1 MDSWQRIKVN
11 IELSIIVPCYN
22 ESEVVEKFFSAMAGN
37 NGVLNDLGL
46 NCELVFIN
54 DGSKD
59 NTLELLK
66 TLKEIYSNKSNLD
79 IKIVNLS
86 RNFGKEAA
94 LSAGFSVASGEA
106 IVPMD
111 ADLQHPASLIPR
123 FIELWKQGYDVVL
136 ARRANRQD
144 ESALKRFCS
153 SIFYKLNN
161 KISEIEI
168 PQNVGDFRLFTRK
181 VLNTINSLPE
191 NQRFMKGIFAWVGFK
206 SITIEYEE
214 QDRVA
219 GSSKFNGWKLWN
231 FALQGI
237 TGFGTLPLRVW
248 TYIGS
253 LVSFLAFIYAS
264 FLILRTLIVGVN
276 LPGYASLIVTVL
288 FLGGLQLIG
297 IGILGEY
304 VGRIYMESKRRP
316 PFIID
321 EIY

>member
-1 MDSWQRIKVN
+1 MRVN

-22 ESEVVEKFFSAMAGN
+22 ESEVVENFFSAMVGN
-37 NGVLNDLGL
+37 NGILNNLGL

-66 TLKEIYSNKSNLD
+66 AQKEIYSNKSNLD

-94 LSAGFSVASGEA
+94 MSAGFSVASGEA

-111 ADLQHPASLIPR
+111 ADLQHPASLIPK
-123 FIELWKQGYDVVL
+123 FVELWRQGYDVVL
-136 ARRANRQD
+136 AKRANRQD

-168 PQNVGDFRLFTRK
+168 PQNVGDFRLFTKK
-181 VLNTINSLPE
+181 VLNAINSLPE

-214 QDRVA
+214 QERIA

-237 TGFGTLPLRVW
+237 TGFGTLPLRIW
-248 TYIGS
+248 TYTGFI
-253 LVSFLAFIYAS
+253 VSFFAFIYAS
-264 FLILRTLIVGVN
+264 FLILRTLIMGID
-276 LPGYASLIVTVL
+276 LPGYASLVVIIL

>member
-1 MDSWQRIKVN
+1 MRVN

-22 ESEVVEKFFSAMAGN
+22 ESEVVEKFFSAMVGN
-37 NGVLNDLGL
+37 NGILNNLGL

-66 TLKEIYSNKSNLD
+66 AQKEIYSNKSNLD

-94 LSAGFSVASGEA
+94 MSAGFSVASGEA

-111 ADLQHPASLIPR
+111 ADLQHPASLIPK
-123 FIELWKQGYDVVL
+123 FVELWRQGYDVVL
-136 ARRANRQD
+136 AKRANRQD

-168 PQNVGDFRLFTRK
+168 PQNVGDFRLFTKK
-181 VLNTINSLPE
+181 VLNAINSLPE
-191 NQRFMKGIFAWVGFK
+191 NQRFMKGIFAWVGFR

-214 QDRVA
+214 QERIA

-237 TGFGTLPLRVW
+237 TGFGTLPLRIW
-248 TYIGS
+248 PYIGFI
-253 LVSFLAFIYAS
+253 VSFFAFIYAS
-264 FLILRTLIVGVN
+264 FLILRTLIMGID
-276 LPGYASLIVTVL
+276 LPGYASLVVIIL

>member
-1 MDSWQRIKVN
+1 MRVN
-11 IELSIIVPCYN
+11 IELSVIVPCYN
-22 ESEVVEKFFSAMAGN
+22 ESEVVEKFFSAMVGN
-37 NGVLNDLGL
+37 NGILNNLGL

-66 TLKEIYSNKSNLD
+66 AQKEIYSNKSNLD

-94 LSAGFSVASGEA
+94 MSAGFSVASGEA

-111 ADLQHPASLIPR
+111 ADLQHPASLIPK
-123 FIELWKQGYDVVL
+123 FVELWRQGYDVVL
-136 ARRANRQD
+136 AKRVNRQD
-144 ESALKRFCS
+144 ESVLKRFCS

-168 PQNVGDFRLFTRK
+168 PQNVGDFRLFTKK
-181 VLNTINSLPE
+181 VLNAINSLPE
-191 NQRFMKGIFAWVGFK
+191 NQRFMKGIFAWVGFR

-214 QDRVA
+214 QERIA

-237 TGFGTLPLRVW
+237 TGFGTLPLRIW
-248 TYIGS
+248 TYIGFI
-253 LVSFLAFIYAS
+253 VSFFAFIYAS
-264 FLILRTLIVGVN
+264 FLILRTLIMGVD
-276 LPGYASLIVTVL
+276 LPGYASLVVIIL

-297 IGILGEY
+297 VGILGEY

>member
-1 MDSWQRIKVN
+1 MRVN

-22 ESEVVEKFFSAMAGN
+22 ESEVVENFFSAMVGN
-37 NGVLNDLGL
+37 NGILNNLGL

-66 TLKEIYSNKSNLD
+66 AQKEIYSNKSNLD

-94 LSAGFSVASGEA
+94 MSAGFSVASGEA

-111 ADLQHPASLIPR
+111 ADLQHPASLIPK
-123 FIELWKQGYDVVL
+123 FVELWRQGYDVVL
-136 ARRANRQD
+136 AKRANRQD

-168 PQNVGDFRLFTRK
+168 PQNVGDFRLFTKK
-181 VLNTINSLPE
+181 VLNAINSLPE

-214 QDRVA
+214 QERIA

-237 TGFGTLPLRVW
+237 TGFGTLPLRIW
-248 TYIGS
+248 TYIGFI
-253 LVSFLAFIYAS
+253 VSFFAFIYAS
-264 FLILRTLIVGVN
+264 FLILRTLIMGID
-276 LPGYASLIVTVL
+276 LPGYASLVVIIL

>member
-1 MDSWQRIKVN
+1 MRVN
-11 IELSIIVPCYN
+11 IELSVIVPCYN
-22 ESEVVEKFFSAMAGN
+22 ESEVVEKFFSAMVGN
-37 NGVLNDLGL
+37 NGILNNLGL

-66 TLKEIYSNKSNLD
+66 AQKEIYSNKSNLD

-94 LSAGFSVASGEA
+94 MSAGFSVASGEA

-111 ADLQHPASLIPR
+111 ADLQHPASLIPN
-123 FIELWKQGYDVVL
+123 FVELWRQGYDVVL
-136 ARRANRQD
+136 AKRVNRQD

-168 PQNVGDFRLFTRK
+168 PQNVGDFRLFTKK
-181 VLNTINSLPE
+181 VLNAINSLPE
-191 NQRFMKGIFAWVGFK
+191 NQRFMKGIFAWVGFR

-214 QDRVA
+214 QERIA

-237 TGFGTLPLRVW
+237 TGFGTLPLRIW
-248 TYIGS
+248 TYIGFI
-253 LVSFLAFIYAS
+253 VSFLAFIYAS
-264 FLILRTLIVGVN
+264 FLILRTLIMGID
-276 LPGYASLIVTVL
+276 LPGYASLVVIIL

>member
-1 MDSWQRIKVN
+1 MN

-22 ESEVVEKFFSAMAGN
+22 ESEVVEKFFSAMVGN
-37 NGVLNDLGL
+37 NGILNNLGL

-66 TLKEIYSNKSNLD
+66 AQKEIYSNKSNLD

-94 LSAGFSVASGEA
+94 MSAGFSVASGEA

-111 ADLQHPASLIPR
+111 ADLQHPASLIPK
-123 FIELWKQGYDVVL
+123 FVELWRQGYDVVL
-136 ARRANRQD
+136 AKRANRQD

-168 PQNVGDFRLFTRK
+168 PQNVGDFRLFTKK
-181 VLNTINSLPE
+181 VLNAINSLPE
-191 NQRFMKGIFAWVGFK
+191 NQRFMKGIFAWVGFR

-214 QDRVA
+214 QERIA

-237 TGFGTLPLRVW
+237 TGFGTLPLRIW
-248 TYIGS
+248 TYIGFI
-253 LVSFLAFIYAS
+253 VSFLAFIYAS
-264 FLILRTLIVGVN
+264 FLILRTLIMGID
-276 LPGYASLIVTVL
+276 LPGYASLVVIIL

>member
-1 MDSWQRIKVN
+1 MV
-11 IELSIIVPCYN
+11 
-22 ESEVVEKFFSAMAGN
+22 GN
-37 NGVLNDLGL
+37 NGILNNLGL

-66 TLKEIYSNKSNLD
+66 AQKEIYSNKSNLD

-94 LSAGFSVASGEA
+94 MSAGFSVASGEA

-111 ADLQHPASLIPR
+111 ADLQHPASLIPK
-123 FIELWKQGYDVVL
+123 FVELWRQGYDVVL
-136 ARRANRQD
+136 AKRANRQD

-168 PQNVGDFRLFTRK
+168 PQNVGDFRLFTKK
-181 VLNTINSLPE
+181 VLNAINSLPE
-191 NQRFMKGIFAWVGFK
+191 NQRFMKGIFAWVGFR

-214 QDRVA
+214 QERIA

-237 TGFGTLPLRVW
+237 TGFGTLPLRIW
-248 TYIGS
+248 TYIGFI
-253 LVSFLAFIYAS
+253 VSFLAFIYAS
-264 FLILRTLIVGVN
+264 FLIFRTLIMGID
-276 LPGYASLIVTVL
+276 LPGYASLVVIIL

>member
-1 MDSWQRIKVN
+1 MRVN

-22 ESEVVEKFFSAMAGN
+22 ESEVVEKFFSAMVGN
-37 NGVLNDLGL
+37 NGILNNLGL

-66 TLKEIYSNKSNLD
+66 AQKEIYSNKSNLD

-94 LSAGFSVASGEA
+94 MSAGFSVASGEA

-111 ADLQHPASLIPR
+111 ADLQHPASLIPK
-123 FIELWKQGYDVVL
+123 FVELWRQGYDVVL
-136 ARRANRQD
+136 AKRVNRQD

-168 PQNVGDFRLFTRK
+168 PQNVGDFRLFTKK
-181 VLNTINSLPE
+181 VLNAINSLPE
-191 NQRFMKGIFAWVGFK
+191 NQRFMKGIFAWVGFR

-214 QDRVA
+214 QERIA

-237 TGFGTLPLRVW
+237 TGFGTLPLRIW
-248 TYIGS
+248 TYIGFI
-253 LVSFLAFIYAS
+253 VSFLAFIYAS
-264 FLILRTLIVGVN
+264 FLILRTLIMGID
-276 LPGYASLIVTVL
+276 LPGYASLVVIIL

>member
-1 MDSWQRIKVN
+1 MRVN

-22 ESEVVEKFFSAMAGN
+22 ESEVVENFFSAMVGN
-37 NGVLNDLGL
+37 NGILNNLGL

-66 TLKEIYSNKSNLD
+66 AQKEIYSNKSNLD

-94 LSAGFSVASGEA
+94 MSAGFSVASGEA

-111 ADLQHPASLIPR
+111 ADLQHPASLIPK
-123 FIELWKQGYDVVL
+123 FVELWRQGYDVVL
-136 ARRANRQD
+136 AKRVNRQD

-168 PQNVGDFRLFTRK
+168 PQNVGDFRLFTKK
-181 VLNTINSLPE
+181 VLNAINSLPE
-191 NQRFMKGIFAWVGFK
+191 NQRFMKGIFAWVGFR

-214 QDRVA
+214 QERIA

-237 TGFGTLPLRVW
+237 TGFGTLPLRIW
-248 TYIGS
+248 TYIGFI
-253 LVSFLAFIYAS
+253 VSFLAFIYAS
-264 FLILRTLIVGVN
+264 FLILRTLIMGID
-276 LPGYASLIVTVL
+276 LPGYASLVVIIL

-297 IGILGEY
+297 VGILGEY

>member
-1 MDSWQRIKVN
+1 MN
-11 IELSIIVPCYN
+11 IELSIIVPCCN
-22 ESEVVEKFFSAMAGN
+22 ESEVVEKFFSAMVGN
-37 NGVLNDLGL
+37 NGILNNLGL

-66 TLKEIYSNKSNLD
+66 AQKEIYSNKSNLD

-94 LSAGFSVASGEA
+94 MSAGFSVASGEA

-111 ADLQHPASLIPR
+111 ADLQHPASLIPK
-123 FIELWKQGYDVVL
+123 FVELWRQGYDVVL
-136 ARRANRQD
+136 AKRVNRQD

-168 PQNVGDFRLFTRK
+168 PQNVGDFRLFTKK
-181 VLNTINSLPE
+181 VLNAINLLPE
-191 NQRFMKGIFAWVGFK
+191 NQRFMKGIFAWVGFR

-214 QDRVA
+214 QERIA

-248 TYIGS
+248 TYIGFI
-253 LVSFLAFIYAS
+253 VSFLAFIYAS
-264 FLILRTLIVGVN
+264 FLILRTLIMGID
-276 LPGYASLIVTVL
+276 LPGYASLVVIIL

>member
-1 MDSWQRIKVN
+1 MRVN

-22 ESEVVEKFFSAMAGN
+22 ESEVVENFFSAMVGN
-37 NGVLNDLGL
+37 NGILNNLGL

-66 TLKEIYSNKSNLD
+66 AQKEIYSNKSNLD

-94 LSAGFSVASGEA
+94 MSAGFSVASGEA

-111 ADLQHPASLIPR
+111 ADLQDPPELIAK
-123 FIELWKQGYDVVL
+123 FVELWRQGYDVVL
-136 ARRANRQD
+136 AKRNDRQED
-144 ESALKRFCS
+144 SFAKRFS
-153 SIFYKLNN
+153 SSLFYKLNN
-161 KISEIEI
+161 KISDVKL
-168 PQNVGDFRLFTRK
+168 PDNVGDFRLFTRK
-181 VLNTINSLPE
+181 VLNAINSLPE
-191 NQRFMKGIFAWVGFK
+191 NQRFMKGIFAWVGFR
-206 SITIEYEE
+206 SITIEYKRP
-214 QDRVA
+214 QRIA

-237 TGFGTLPLRVW
+237 TGFGTLPLRIW
-248 TYIGS
+248 TYIGFI
-253 LVSFLAFIYAS
+253 VSFFAFIYAS
-264 FLILRTLIVGVN
+264 FLILRTLIMGID
-276 LPGYASLIVTVL
+276 LPGYASLVVIIL

>member
-1 MDSWQRIKVN
+1 MRVN

-22 ESEVVEKFFSAMAGN
+22 ESEVVENFFSAMVGN
-37 NGVLNDLGL
+37 NGILNNLGL

-66 TLKEIYSNKSNLD
+66 AQKEIYSNKSNLD

-94 LSAGFSVASGEA
+94 MSAGFSVASGEA

-111 ADLQHPASLIPR
+111 ADLQHPASLIPK
-123 FIELWKQGYDVVL
+123 FVELWRQGYDVVL
-136 ARRANRQD
+136 AKRANRQD

-168 PQNVGDFRLFTRK
+168 PQNVGDFRLFTKK
-181 VLNTINSLPE
+181 VLNAINSLPE
-191 NQRFMKGIFAWVGFK
+191 NQRFMKGIFAWVGFR

-214 QDRVA
+214 QERIA

-237 TGFGTLPLRVW
+237 TGFGTLPLRIW
-248 TYIGS
+248 TYIGFI
-253 LVSFLAFIYAS
+253 VSFFAFIYAS
-264 FLILRTLIVGVN
+264 FLILRTLIMGID
-276 LPGYASLIVTVL
+276 LPGYASLVVIIL
-288 FLGGLQLIG
+288 FLGGLQLMG
-297 IGILGEY
+297 VGILGEY

>member
-1 MDSWQRIKVN
+1 MRVN
-11 IELSIIVPCYN
+11 IELSVIVPCYN
-22 ESEVVEKFFSAMAGN
+22 ESEVVEKFFSAMVGN
-37 NGVLNDLGL
+37 NGILNNLGL

-66 TLKEIYSNKSNLD
+66 AQKEIYSNKSNLD

-94 LSAGFSVASGEA
+94 MSAGFSVASGEA

-111 ADLQHPASLIPR
+111 ADLQHPASLIPK
-123 FIELWKQGYDVVL
+123 FVELWRQGYDVVL
-136 ARRANRQD
+136 AKRVNRQD
-144 ESALKRFCS
+144 ESVLKRFCS

-168 PQNVGDFRLFTRK
+168 PQNVGDFRLFTKK
-181 VLNTINSLPE
+181 VLNAINSLPE
-191 NQRFMKGIFAWVGFK
+191 NQRFMKGIFAWVGFR

-214 QDRVA
+214 QERIA

-248 TYIGS
+248 TYIGFI
-253 LVSFLAFIYAS
+253 VSFLAFIYAS
-264 FLILRTLIVGVN
+264 FLILRTLIMGID
-276 LPGYASLIVTVL
+276 LPGYASLVVIIL

-297 IGILGEY
+297 VGILGEY

>member
-1 MDSWQRIKVN
+1 MD

-22 ESEVVEKFFSAMAGN
+22 ESEVVEKFFSAMVGN
-37 NGVLNDLGL
+37 NGILNNLGL

-66 TLKEIYSNKSNLD
+66 AQKEIYSNKSNLD

-94 LSAGFSVASGEA
+94 MSAGFSVASGEA

-111 ADLQHPASLIPR
+111 ADLQHPASLIPK
-123 FIELWKQGYDVVL
+123 FVELWRQGYDVVL
-136 ARRANRQD
+136 AKRANRQD

-168 PQNVGDFRLFTRK
+168 PQNVGDFRLFTKK
-181 VLNTINSLPE
+181 VLNAINSLPE
-191 NQRFMKGIFAWVGFK
+191 NQRFMKGIFAWVGFR

-214 QDRVA
+214 QERIA

-237 TGFGTLPLRVW
+237 TGFGTLPLRIW
-248 TYIGS
+248 TYIGFI
-253 LVSFLAFIYAS
+253 VSFLAFIYAS
-264 FLILRTLIVGVN
+264 FLILRTLIMGID
-276 LPGYASLIVTVL
+276 LPGYASLVVIIL

>member
-1 MDSWQRIKVN
+1 MN

-22 ESEVVEKFFSAMAGN
+22 ESEVVENFFSAMVGN
-37 NGVLNDLGL
+37 NGILNNLGL

-66 TLKEIYSNKSNLD
+66 AQKEIYSNKSNLD

-94 LSAGFSVASGEA
+94 MSAGFSVASGEA

-111 ADLQHPASLIPR
+111 ADLQHPASLIPK
-123 FIELWKQGYDVVL
+123 FVELWRQGYDVVL
-136 ARRANRQD
+136 AKRANRQD

-168 PQNVGDFRLFTRK
+168 PQNVGDFRLFTKK
-181 VLNTINSLPE
+181 VLNAINSLPE
-191 NQRFMKGIFAWVGFK
+191 NQRFMKGIFAWVGFR

-214 QDRVA
+214 QERIA

-237 TGFGTLPLRVW
+237 TGFGTLPLRIC
-248 TYIGS
+248 TYIGFI
-253 LVSFLAFIYAS
+253 VSFLAFIYAS
-264 FLILRTLIVGVN
+264 FLILRTLIMGID
-276 LPGYASLIVTVL
+276 LPGYASLVVIIL

>member
-1 MDSWQRIKVN
+1 MRVN
-11 IELSIIVPCYN
+11 IELSIIVPCCN
-22 ESEVVEKFFSAMAGN
+22 ESEVVEKFFSAMVGN
-37 NGVLNDLGL
+37 NGILNNLGL

-66 TLKEIYSNKSNLD
+66 AQKEIYSNKSNLD

-94 LSAGFSVASGEA
+94 MSAGFSVASGEA

-111 ADLQHPASLIPR
+111 ADLQHPASLIPN
-123 FIELWKQGYDVVL
+123 FVELWRQGYDVVL
-136 ARRANRQD
+136 AKRVNRQD

-168 PQNVGDFRLFTRK
+168 PQNVGDFRLFTKK
-181 VLNTINSLPE
+181 VLNAINSLPE
-191 NQRFMKGIFAWVGFK
+191 NQRFMKGIFAWVGFR

-214 QDRVA
+214 QERIA

-237 TGFGTLPLRVW
+237 TGFGTLPLRIW
-248 TYIGS
+248 TYIGFI
-253 LVSFLAFIYAS
+253 VSFFAFIYAS
-264 FLILRTLIVGVN
+264 FLILRTLIMGID
-276 LPGYASLIVTVL
+276 LPGYASLVVIIL

>member
-1 MDSWQRIKVN
+1 MRVN

-22 ESEVVEKFFSAMAGN
+22 ESEVVEKFFSAMVGN
-37 NGVLNDLGL
+37 NGILNNLGL

-66 TLKEIYSNKSNLD
+66 AQKEIYSNKSNLD

-94 LSAGFSVASGEA
+94 MSAGFSVASGEA

-111 ADLQHPASLIPR
+111 ADLQHPASLIPK
-123 FIELWKQGYDVVL
+123 FVELWRQGYDVVL
-136 ARRANRQD
+136 AKRVNRQD
-144 ESALKRFCS
+144 ESVLKRFCS

-168 PQNVGDFRLFTRK
+168 PQNVGDFRLFTKK
-181 VLNTINSLPE
+181 VLNAINSLPE
-191 NQRFMKGIFAWVGFK
+191 NQRFMKGIFAWVGFR

-214 QDRVA
+214 QERIA

-237 TGFGTLPLRVW
+237 TGFGTLPLRIW
-248 TYIGS
+248 TYIGFI
-253 LVSFLAFIYAS
+253 VSFLAFIYAS
-264 FLILRTLIVGVN
+264 FLILRTLIMGID
-276 LPGYASLIVTVL
+276 LPGYASLVVIIL

-297 IGILGEY
+297 VGILGEY

>member
-1 MDSWQRIKVN
+1 MN

-22 ESEVVEKFFSAMAGN
+22 ESEVVENFFSAMVGN
-37 NGVLNDLGL
+37 NGILNNLGL

-66 TLKEIYSNKSNLD
+66 AQKEIYSNKSNLD

-94 LSAGFSVASGEA
+94 MSAGFSVASGEA

-111 ADLQHPASLIPR
+111 ADLQDPPELIAK
-123 FIELWKQGYDVVL
+123 FVELWRQGYDVVL
-136 ARRANRQD
+136 AKRNDRQED
-144 ESALKRFCS
+144 SFAKRFS
-153 SIFYKLNN
+153 SSLFYKLNN
-161 KISEIEI
+161 KISDVKL
-168 PQNVGDFRLFTRK
+168 PDNVGDFRLFTRK
-181 VLNTINSLPE
+181 VLNAINSLPE
-191 NQRFMKGIFAWVGFK
+191 NQRFMKGIFAWVGFR

-214 QDRVA
+214 QERIA

-237 TGFGTLPLRVW
+237 TGFGTLPLRIW
-248 TYIGS
+248 TYIGFI
-253 LVSFLAFIYAS
+253 VSFFAFIYAS
-264 FLILRTLIVGVN
+264 FLILRTLIMGID
-276 LPGYASLIVTVL
+276 LPGYASLVVIIL
-288 FLGGLQLIG
+288 FLGGLQLMG
-297 IGILGEY
+297 VGILGEY

>member
-1 MDSWQRIKVN
+1 MSW
-11 IELSIIVPCYN
+11 
-22 ESEVVEKFFSAMAGN
+22 F
-37 NGVLNDLGL
+37 
-46 NCELVFIN
+46 FIN

-66 TLKEIYSNKSNLD
+66 AQKEIYSDKSNLD

-94 LSAGFSVASGEA
+94 MSAGFSVASGEA

-111 ADLQHPASLIPR
+111 ADLQDPPELIAK
-123 FIELWKQGYDVVL
+123 FVELWRQGYDVVL
-136 ARRANRQD
+136 AKRNDRQED
-144 ESALKRFCS
+144 SFAKRFS
-153 SIFYKLNN
+153 SSLFYKLNN
-161 KISEIEI
+161 KISDVKL
-168 PQNVGDFRLFTRK
+168 PDNVGDFRLFTRK
-181 VLNTINSLPE
+181 VLNAINSLPE
-191 NQRFMKGIFAWVGFK
+191 NQRFMTGIFAWVGFR

-214 QDRVA
+214 QERIA

-237 TGFGTLPLRVW
+237 TGFGTLPLRIW
-248 TYIGS
+248 TYIGFI
-253 LVSFLAFIYAS
+253 VSFLAFIYAS
-264 FLILRTLIVGVN
+264 FLILRTLIMGID
-276 LPGYASLIVTVL
+276 LPGYASLVVIIL

-297 IGILGEY
+297 VGILGEY

>member
-1 MDSWQRIKVN
+1 MRVN

-22 ESEVVEKFFSAMAGN
+22 ESEVVEKFFSAMVGN
-37 NGVLNDLGL
+37 NGILNNLGL

-66 TLKEIYSNKSNLD
+66 AQKEIYSNKSNLD

-94 LSAGFSVASGEA
+94 MSAGLSVASGEA

-111 ADLQHPASLIPR
+111 ADLQDPPELIAK
-123 FIELWKQGYDVVL
+123 FVELWRQGYDVVL
-136 ARRANRQD
+136 AKRNDRQED
-144 ESALKRFCS
+144 SFAKRFS
-153 SIFYKLNN
+153 SSLFYKLNN
-161 KISEIEI
+161 KISDVKL
-168 PQNVGDFRLFTRK
+168 PDNVGDFRLFTRK
-181 VLNTINSLPE
+181 VLNAINSLPE
-191 NQRFMKGIFAWVGFK
+191 NQRFMKGIFAWVGFN
-206 SITIEYEE
+206 SITIEYKRP
-214 QDRVA
+214 QRIA

-237 TGFGTLPLRVW
+237 TGFGTLPLRIW
-248 TYIGS
+248 TYIGFI
-253 LVSFLAFIYAS
+253 VSFFAFIYAS
-264 FLILRTLIVGVN
+264 FLILRTLIMGID
-276 LPGYASLIVTVL
+276 LPGYASLVVIIL

>member
-1 MDSWQRIKVN
+1 MRVN

-22 ESEVVEKFFSAMAGN
+22 ESEVLEKFFSAMVEN
-37 NGVLNDLGL
+37 NGILNNLGL

-66 TLKEIYSNKSNLD
+66 AQKEIYSNKSNLD

-94 LSAGFSVASGEA
+94 MSAGFSVASGEA

-111 ADLQHPASLIPR
+111 ADLQDPPELIAK
-123 FIELWKQGYDVVL
+123 FVELWRQGYDVVL
-136 ARRANRQD
+136 ARRNDRQED
-144 ESALKRFCS
+144 SFAKRFS
-153 SIFYKLNN
+153 SSLFYKLNN
-161 KISEIEI
+161 KISDVKL
-168 PQNVGDFRLFTRK
+168 PDNVGDFRLFTRK
-181 VLNTINSLPE
+181 VLNAINSLPE
-191 NQRFMKGIFAWVGFK
+191 NQRFMKGIFAWVGFR
-206 SITIEYEE
+206 SITIEYKRP
-214 QDRVA
+214 QRIA

-237 TGFGTLPLRVW
+237 TGFGTLPLRIW
-248 TYIGS
+248 TYIGFI
-253 LVSFLAFIYAS
+253 VSFLAFIYAS
-264 FLILRTLIVGVN
+264 FLILRTLIMGID
-276 LPGYASLIVTVL
+276 LPGYASLVVIIL

-297 IGILGEY
+297 VGILGEY

>member
-1 MDSWQRIKVN
+1 MRVN

-22 ESEVVEKFFSAMAGN
+22 ESEVVENFFSAMVGN
-37 NGVLNDLGL
+37 NGILNNLGL

-66 TLKEIYSNKSNLD
+66 AQKEIYSNKSNLD

-94 LSAGFSVASGEA
+94 MSAGFSVASGEA

-111 ADLQHPASLIPR
+111 ADLQHPASLIPK
-123 FIELWKQGYDVVL
+123 FVELWRQDYDVVL
-136 ARRANRQD
+136 AKRANRQD

-168 PQNVGDFRLFTRK
+168 PQNVGDFRLFTKK
-181 VLNTINSLPE
+181 VLNAINSLPE
-191 NQRFMKGIFAWVGFK
+191 NQRFMKGIFAWVGFR

-214 QDRVA
+214 QERIA

-237 TGFGTLPLRVW
+237 TGFGTLPLRIW
-248 TYIGS
+248 TYIGFI
-253 LVSFLAFIYAS
+253 VSFFAFIYAS
-264 FLILRTLIVGVN
+264 FLILRTLIMGID
-276 LPGYASLIVTVL
+276 LPGYASLVVIIL

>member
-1 MDSWQRIKVN
+1 MRVN
-11 IELSIIVPCYN
+11 IELSIIVPCCN
-22 ESEVVEKFFSAMAGN
+22 ESEVVEKFFSAMVGN
-37 NGVLNDLGL
+37 NGILNNLGL

-66 TLKEIYSNKSNLD
+66 AQKEIYSNKSNLD

-94 LSAGFSVASGEA
+94 MSAGFSVASGEA

-111 ADLQHPASLIPR
+111 ADLQHPASLIPK
-123 FIELWKQGYDVVL
+123 FVELWRQGYDVVL
-136 ARRANRQD
+136 AKRVNRQD

-168 PQNVGDFRLFTRK
+168 PQNVGDFRLFTKK
-181 VLNTINSLPE
+181 VLNAINSLPE
-191 NQRFMKGIFAWVGFK
+191 NQRFMKGIFAWVGFR

-214 QDRVA
+214 QERIA

-237 TGFGTLPLRVW
+237 TGFGTLPLRIW
-248 TYIGS
+248 TYIGFI
-253 LVSFLAFIYAS
+253 VSFLAFIYAS
-264 FLILRTLIVGVN
+264 FLILRTLIMGID
-276 LPGYASLIVTVL
+276 LPGYASLVVIIL

>member
-1 MDSWQRIKVN
+1 MN

-22 ESEVVEKFFSAMAGN
+22 ESEVLEKFFSAMVEN
-37 NGVLNDLGL
+37 NGILNNLGL

-66 TLKEIYSNKSNLD
+66 AQKEIYSNKSNLD

-94 LSAGFSVASGEA
+94 MSAGFSVASGEA

-111 ADLQHPASLIPR
+111 ADLQDPPELIAK
-123 FIELWKQGYDVVL
+123 FVELWRQGYDVVL
-136 ARRANRQD
+136 AKRNDRQED
-144 ESALKRFCS
+144 SFAKRFS
-153 SIFYKLNN
+153 SSLFYKLNN
-161 KISEIEI
+161 KISDVKL
-168 PQNVGDFRLFTRK
+168 PDNVGDFRLFTRK
-181 VLNTINSLPE
+181 VLNAINSLPE
-191 NQRFMKGIFAWVGFK
+191 NQRFMKGIFAWVGFN
-206 SITIEYEE
+206 SITIEYKRP
-214 QDRVA
+214 QRIA

-237 TGFGTLPLRVW
+237 TGFGTLPLRIW
-248 TYIGS
+248 TYIGFI
-253 LVSFLAFIYAS
+253 VSFLAFIYAS
-264 FLILRTLIVGVN
+264 FLILRTLIMGVD
-276 LPGYASLIVTVL
+276 LPGYASLVVIIL

-297 IGILGEY
+297 VGILGEY
-304 VGRIYMESKRRP
+304 IGRIYMESKRRP

>member
-1 MDSWQRIKVN
+1 MD

-22 ESEVVEKFFSAMAGN
+22 ESEVVEKFFSAMVGN
-37 NGVLNDLGL
+37 NGILNNLGL

-66 TLKEIYSNKSNLD
+66 AQKEIYSNKSNLD

-94 LSAGFSVASGEA
+94 MSAGFSVASGEA

-111 ADLQHPASLIPR
+111 ADLQHPASLIPK
-123 FIELWKQGYDVVL
+123 FVELWRQGYDVVL
-136 ARRANRQD
+136 AKRANRQD

-153 SIFYKLNN
+153 LIFYKLNN

-168 PQNVGDFRLFTRK
+168 PQNVGDFRLFTKK
-181 VLNTINSLPE
+181 VLNAINSLPE
-191 NQRFMKGIFAWVGFK
+191 NQRFMKGIFAWVGFR

-214 QDRVA
+214 QERIA

-237 TGFGTLPLRVW
+237 TGFGTLPLRIW
-248 TYIGS
+248 TYIGFI
-253 LVSFLAFIYAS
+253 VSFFAFIYAS
-264 FLILRTLIVGVN
+264 FLILRTFIMGID
-276 LPGYASLIVTVL
+276 LPGYASLVVIIL

-297 IGILGEY
+297 VGILGEY

>member
-1 MDSWQRIKVN
+1 MRVN

-22 ESEVVEKFFSAMAGN
+22 ESEVVEKFFSAMVGN
-37 NGVLNDLGL
+37 NGILNNLGL

-66 TLKEIYSNKSNLD
+66 AQKEIYSNKSNLD

-94 LSAGFSVASGEA
+94 MSAGFSVASGEA

-111 ADLQHPASLIPR
+111 ADLQHPASLIPK
-123 FIELWKQGYDVVL
+123 FVELWRQGYDVVL
-136 ARRANRQD
+136 AKRVNRQD

-168 PQNVGDFRLFTRK
+168 PQNVGDFRLFTKK
-181 VLNTINSLPE
+181 VLNAINSLPE
-191 NQRFMKGIFAWVGFK
+191 NQRFMKGIFAWVGFR

-214 QDRVA
+214 QERIA

-237 TGFGTLPLRVW
+237 TGFGTLPLRIW
-248 TYIGS
+248 TYIGFI
-253 LVSFLAFIYAS
+253 VSFFAFIYAS
-264 FLILRTLIVGVN
+264 FLILRTLIMGID
-276 LPGYASLIVTVL
+276 LPGYASLVVIIL

>member
-1 MDSWQRIKVN
+1 MRVN
-11 IELSIIVPCYN
+11 IELSVIVPCYN
-22 ESEVVEKFFSAMAGN
+22 ESEVVEKFFSAMVGN
-37 NGVLNDLGL
+37 NGILNNLGL

-66 TLKEIYSNKSNLD
+66 AQKEIYSNKSNLD

-94 LSAGFSVASGEA
+94 MSAGFSVASGEA

-111 ADLQHPASLIPR
+111 ADLQHPASLIPK
-123 FIELWKQGYDVVL
+123 FVELWRQGYDVVL
-136 ARRANRQD
+136 AKRANRQD

-168 PQNVGDFRLFTRK
+168 PQNVGDFRLFTKK
-181 VLNTINSLPE
+181 VLNAINSLPE
-191 NQRFMKGIFAWVGFK
+191 NQRFMKGIFAWVGFR

-214 QDRVA
+214 QERIA

-237 TGFGTLPLRVW
+237 TGFGTLPLRIW
-248 TYIGS
+248 TYIGFI
-253 LVSFLAFIYAS
+253 VSFLAFIYAS
-264 FLILRTLIVGVN
+264 FLILRTLIMGID
-276 LPGYASLIVTVL
+276 LPGYASLVVIIL

-297 IGILGEY
+297 VGILGEY

>member
-1 MDSWQRIKVN
+1 MN
-11 IELSIIVPCYN
+11 IELSVIVPCYN
-22 ESEVVEKFFSAMAGN
+22 ESEVVEKFFSAMVGN
-37 NGVLNDLGL
+37 NGILNNLGL

-66 TLKEIYSNKSNLD
+66 AQKEIYSNKSNLD

-94 LSAGFSVASGEA
+94 MSAGFSVASGEA

-111 ADLQHPASLIPR
+111 ADLQHPASLIPK
-123 FIELWKQGYDVVL
+123 FVELWRQGYDVVL
-136 ARRANRQD
+136 AKRVNRQD
-144 ESALKRFCS
+144 ESVLKRFCS

-168 PQNVGDFRLFTRK
+168 PQNVGDFRLFTKK
-181 VLNTINSLPE
+181 VLNAINSLPE
-191 NQRFMKGIFAWVGFK
+191 NQRFMKGIFAWVGFR

-214 QDRVA
+214 QERIA

-248 TYIGS
+248 TYIGFI
-253 LVSFLAFIYAS
+253 VSFLAFIYAS
-264 FLILRTLIVGVN
+264 FLILRTLIMGID
-276 LPGYASLIVTVL
+276 LPGYASLVVIIL

>member
-1 MDSWQRIKVN
+1 MN
-11 IELSIIVPCYN
+11 IELSIIVPCCN
-22 ESEVVEKFFSAMAGN
+22 ESEVVEKFFSAMVGN
-37 NGVLNDLGL
+37 NGILNNLGL

-66 TLKEIYSNKSNLD
+66 AQKEIYSNKSNLD

-94 LSAGFSVASGEA
+94 MSAGFSVASGEA

-111 ADLQHPASLIPR
+111 ADLQHPASLIPN
-123 FIELWKQGYDVVL
+123 FVELWRQGYDVVL
-136 ARRANRQD
+136 AKRVNRQD

-168 PQNVGDFRLFTRK
+168 PQNVGDFRLFTKK
-181 VLNTINSLPE
+181 VLNAINSLPE
-191 NQRFMKGIFAWVGFK
+191 NQRFMKGIFAWVGFR

-214 QDRVA
+214 QERIA

-237 TGFGTLPLRVW
+237 TGFGTLPLRIW
-248 TYIGS
+248 TYIGFI
-253 LVSFLAFIYAS
+253 VSFLAFIYAS
-264 FLILRTLIVGVN
+264 FLILRTLIMGID
-276 LPGYASLIVTVL
+276 LPGYASLVVIIL

>member
-1 MDSWQRIKVN
+1 MRVN

-22 ESEVVEKFFSAMAGN
+22 ESEVVENFFSAMVGN
-37 NGVLNDLGL
+37 NGILNNLGL

-66 TLKEIYSNKSNLD
+66 AQKEIYSNKSNLD

-94 LSAGFSVASGEA
+94 MSAGFSVASGEA

-111 ADLQHPASLIPR
+111 ADLQDPPELIAK
-123 FIELWKQGYDVVL
+123 FVELWRQGYDVVL
-136 ARRANRQD
+136 AKRNDRQED
-144 ESALKRFCS
+144 SFAKRFS
-153 SIFYKLNN
+153 SSLFYKLNN
-161 KISEIEI
+161 KISDVKL
-168 PQNVGDFRLFTRK
+168 PDNVGDFRLFTRK
-181 VLNTINSLPE
+181 VLNAINSLPE
-191 NQRFMKGIFAWVGFK
+191 NQRFMKGIFAWVGFR

-214 QDRVA
+214 QERIA

-237 TGFGTLPLRVW
+237 TGFGTLPLRIW
-248 TYIGS
+248 TYIGFI
-253 LVSFLAFIYAS
+253 VSFFAFIYAS
-264 FLILRTLIVGVN
+264 FLILRTLIMGID
-276 LPGYASLIVTVL
+276 LPGYASLVVIIL

>member
-1 MDSWQRIKVN
+1 MRVD

-22 ESEVVEKFFSAMAGN
+22 ESEVVEKFFSAMVGN
-37 NGVLNDLGL
+37 NGILNNLGL

-66 TLKEIYSNKSNLD
+66 AQKEIYSNKSNLD

-94 LSAGFSVASGEA
+94 MSAGFSVASGEA

-111 ADLQHPASLIPR
+111 ADLQHPASLIPK
-123 FIELWKQGYDVVL
+123 FVELWRQGYDVVL
-136 ARRANRQD
+136 AKRANRQD

-153 SIFYKLNN
+153 LIFYKLNN

-168 PQNVGDFRLFTRK
+168 PQNVGDFRLFTKK
-181 VLNTINSLPE
+181 VLNAINSLPE
-191 NQRFMKGIFAWVGFK
+191 NQRFMKGIFAWVGFR

-214 QDRVA
+214 QERIA

-237 TGFGTLPLRVW
+237 TGFGTLPLRIW
-248 TYIGS
+248 TYIGFI
-253 LVSFLAFIYAS
+253 VSFFAFIYAS
-264 FLILRTLIVGVN
+264 FLILRTFIMGID
-276 LPGYASLIVTVL
+276 LPGYASLVVIIL

-297 IGILGEY
+297 VGILGEY

>member
-1 MDSWQRIKVN
+1 MRVN

-22 ESEVVEKFFSAMAGN
+22 ESEVVENFFSAMVGN
-37 NGVLNDLGL
+37 NGILNNLGL

-66 TLKEIYSNKSNLD
+66 AQKEIYSNKSNLD

-94 LSAGFSVASGEA
+94 MSAGFSVASGEA

-111 ADLQHPASLIPR
+111 ADLQDPPELIAK
-123 FIELWKQGYDVVL
+123 FVELWRQGYDVVL
-136 ARRANRQD
+136 AKRVNRQD

-168 PQNVGDFRLFTRK
+168 PQNVGDFRLFTKK
-181 VLNTINSLPE
+181 VLNAINSLPE
-191 NQRFMKGIFAWVGFK
+191 NQRFMKGIFAWVGFR

-214 QDRVA
+214 QERIA

-237 TGFGTLPLRVW
+237 TGFGTLPLRIW
-248 TYIGS
+248 TYIGFI
-253 LVSFLAFIYAS
+253 VSFLAFIYAS
-264 FLILRTLIVGVN
+264 FLILRTLIMGID
-276 LPGYASLIVTVL
+276 LPGYASLVVIIL

>member
-1 MDSWQRIKVN
+1 MRVN

-22 ESEVVEKFFSAMAGN
+22 ESEVVENFFSAMVGN
-37 NGVLNDLGL
+37 NGILNNLGL

-66 TLKEIYSNKSNLD
+66 AQKEIYSNKSNLD

-94 LSAGFSVASGEA
+94 MSAGFSVASGEA

-111 ADLQHPASLIPR
+111 ADLQDPPELIAK
-123 FIELWKQGYDVVL
+123 FVELWRQGYDVVL
-136 ARRANRQD
+136 AKRNDRQED
-144 ESALKRFCS
+144 SFAKRFS
-153 SIFYKLNN
+153 SSLFYKLNN
-161 KISEIEI
+161 KISDVKL
-168 PQNVGDFRLFTRK
+168 PDNVGDFRLFTRK
-181 VLNTINSLPE
+181 VLNAINSLPE
-191 NQRFMKGIFAWVGFK
+191 NQRFMKGIFAWVGFR
-206 SITIEYEE
+206 SITIEYKRP
-214 QDRVA
+214 QRIA

-237 TGFGTLPLRVW
+237 TGFGTLPLRIW
-248 TYIGS
+248 TYIGFI
-253 LVSFLAFIYAS
+253 VSFFAFIYAS
-264 FLILRTLIVGVN
+264 FLILRTLIMGVD
-276 LPGYASLIVTVL
+276 LPGYASLVVIIL

-297 IGILGEY
+297 VGILGEY

>member
-1 MDSWQRIKVN
+1 MRVN

-22 ESEVVEKFFSAMAGN
+22 ESEVVENFFSAMVGN
-37 NGVLNDLGL
+37 NGILNNLGL

-66 TLKEIYSNKSNLD
+66 AQKEIYSNKSNLD

-94 LSAGFSVASGEA
+94 MSAGFSVASGEA

-111 ADLQHPASLIPR
+111 ADLQHPASLIPK
-123 FIELWKQGYDVVL
+123 FVELWRQGYDVVL
-136 ARRANRQD
+136 AKRANRQD

-168 PQNVGDFRLFTRK
+168 PQNVGDFRLFTKK
-181 VLNTINSLPE
+181 VLNAINSLPE
-191 NQRFMKGIFAWVGFK
+191 NQRFMKGIFAWVGFR

-214 QDRVA
+214 QERIA

-237 TGFGTLPLRVW
+237 TGFGTLPLRIW
-248 TYIGS
+248 TYIGF
-253 LVSFLAFIYAS
+253 LVSFFAFIYAS
-264 FLILRTLIVGVN
+264 FLILRTLIMGID
-276 LPGYASLIVTVL
+276 LPGYASLVVIIL
-288 FLGGLQLIG
+288 FLGGLQLMG
-297 IGILGEY
+297 VGILGEY

>member
-1 MDSWQRIKVN
+1 MN
-11 IELSIIVPCYN
+11 IELSVIVPCYN
-22 ESEVVEKFFSAMAGN
+22 ESEVVEKFFSAMVGN
-37 NGVLNDLGL
+37 NGILNNLGL

-66 TLKEIYSNKSNLD
+66 AQKEIYSNKSNLD

-94 LSAGFSVASGEA
+94 MSAGFSVASGEA

-111 ADLQHPASLIPR
+111 ADLQHPASLIPK
-123 FIELWKQGYDVVL
+123 FVELWRQGYDVVL
-136 ARRANRQD
+136 AKRVNRQD

-168 PQNVGDFRLFTRK
+168 PQNVGDFRLFTKK
-181 VLNTINSLPE
+181 VLNAINLLPE
-191 NQRFMKGIFAWVGFK
+191 NQRFMKGIFAWVGFR

-214 QDRVA
+214 QERIA

-248 TYIGS
+248 TYIGFI
-253 LVSFLAFIYAS
+253 VSFLAFIYAS
-264 FLILRTLIVGVN
+264 FLILRTLIMGID
-276 LPGYASLIVTVL
+276 LPGYASLVVIIL

>member
-1 MDSWQRIKVN
+1 MN

-22 ESEVVEKFFSAMAGN
+22 ESEVVEKFFSAMVGN
-37 NGVLNDLGL
+37 NGILNNLGL

-66 TLKEIYSNKSNLD
+66 AQKEIYSNKSNLD

-94 LSAGFSVASGEA
+94 MSAGFSVASGEA

-111 ADLQHPASLIPR
+111 ADLQHPASLIPK
-123 FIELWKQGYDVVL
+123 FVELWRQGYDVVL
-136 ARRANRQD
+136 AKRVNRQD

-168 PQNVGDFRLFTRK
+168 PQNVGDFRLFTKK
-181 VLNTINSLPE
+181 VLNAINSLPE
-191 NQRFMKGIFAWVGFK
+191 NQRFMKGIFAWVGFR

-214 QDRVA
+214 QERIA

-237 TGFGTLPLRVW
+237 TGFGTLPLRIW
-248 TYIGS
+248 TYIGFI
-253 LVSFLAFIYAS
+253 VSIFAFIYAS
-264 FLILRTLIVGVN
+264 FLILRTLIMGVD
-276 LPGYASLIVTVL
+276 LPGYASLVVIIL

-297 IGILGEY
+297 VGILGEY

>member
-1 MDSWQRIKVN
+1 MRVN
-11 IELSIIVPCYN
+11 IELSVIVPCYN
-22 ESEVVEKFFSAMAGN
+22 ESEVVEKFFSAMVGN
-37 NGVLNDLGL
+37 NGILNNLGL

-66 TLKEIYSNKSNLD
+66 AQKEIYSNKSNLD

-94 LSAGFSVASGEA
+94 MSAGFSVASGEA

-111 ADLQHPASLIPR
+111 ADLQHPASLIPK
-123 FIELWKQGYDVVL
+123 FVELWRQGYDVVL
-136 ARRANRQD
+136 AKRVNRQD

-168 PQNVGDFRLFTRK
+168 PQNVGDFRLFTKK
-181 VLNTINSLPE
+181 VLNAINSLPE
-191 NQRFMKGIFAWVGFK
+191 NQRFMKGIFAWVGFR

-214 QDRVA
+214 QERIA

-237 TGFGTLPLRVW
+237 TGFGTLPLRIW
-248 TYIGS
+248 TYIGFI
-253 LVSFLAFIYAS
+253 VSFLAFIYAS
-264 FLILRTLIVGVN
+264 FLILRTLIMGID
-276 LPGYASLIVTVL
+276 LPGYASLVVIIL

-297 IGILGEY
+297 VGILGEY

>member
-1 MDSWQRIKVN
+1 MRVD

-22 ESEVVEKFFSAMAGN
+22 ESEVVEKFFSAMVGN
-37 NGVLNDLGL
+37 NGILNNLGL

-66 TLKEIYSNKSNLD
+66 AQKEIYSNKSNLD

-94 LSAGFSVASGEA
+94 MSAGFSVASGEA

-111 ADLQHPASLIPR
+111 ADLQDPPELIAK
-123 FIELWKQGYDVVL
+123 FVELWRQGYDVVL
-136 ARRANRQD
+136 AKRNDRQED
-144 ESALKRFCS
+144 SFAKRFS
-153 SIFYKLNN
+153 SSLFYKLNN
-161 KISEIEI
+161 KISDVKL
-168 PQNVGDFRLFTRK
+168 PDNVGDFRLFTRK
-181 VLNTINSLPE
+181 VLNAINSLPE
-191 NQRFMKGIFAWVGFK
+191 NQRFMKGIFAWVGFR

-214 QDRVA
+214 QERIA

-237 TGFGTLPLRVW
+237 TGFGTLPLRIW
-248 TYIGS
+248 TYIGFI
-253 LVSFLAFIYAS
+253 VSFFAFIYAS
-264 FLILRTLIVGVN
+264 FLILRTLIMGID
-276 LPGYASLIVTVL
+276 LPGYASLVVIIL

>member
-1 MDSWQRIKVN
+1 MRVN

-22 ESEVVEKFFSAMAGN
+22 ESEVVENFFSAMVGN
-37 NGVLNDLGL
+37 NGILNNLGL

-66 TLKEIYSNKSNLD
+66 AQKEIYSNKSNLD

-94 LSAGFSVASGEA
+94 MSAGFSVASGEA

-111 ADLQHPASLIPR
+111 ADLQDPPELIAK
-123 FIELWKQGYDVVL
+123 FVELWRQGYDVVL
-136 ARRANRQD
+136 AKRNDRQED
-144 ESALKRFCS
+144 SFAKRFS
-153 SIFYKLNN
+153 SSLFYKLNN
-161 KISEIEI
+161 KISDVKL
-168 PQNVGDFRLFTRK
+168 PDNVGDFRLFTRK
-181 VLNTINSLPE
+181 VLNAINSLPE
-191 NQRFMKGIFAWVGFK
+191 NQRFMKGIFAWVGFR
-206 SITIEYEE
+206 SITIEYKRP
-214 QDRVA
+214 QRIA

-237 TGFGTLPLRVW
+237 TGFGTLPLRIW
-248 TYIGS
+248 TYIGFI
-253 LVSFLAFIYAS
+253 VSFLAFIYAS
-264 FLILRTLIVGVN
+264 FLILRTLIMGID
-276 LPGYASLIVTVL
+276 LPGYASLVVIVL
-288 FLGGLQLIG
+288 FLGGLQLMG
-297 IGILGEY
+297 VGILGEY